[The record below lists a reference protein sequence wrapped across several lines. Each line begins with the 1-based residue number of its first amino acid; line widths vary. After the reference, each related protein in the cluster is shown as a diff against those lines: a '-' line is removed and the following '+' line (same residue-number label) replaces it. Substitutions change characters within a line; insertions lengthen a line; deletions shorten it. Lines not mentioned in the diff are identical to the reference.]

1 VAVLDGNSPAAKPKE
16 KPRRNDIKNGKIK
29 LCQRPKKPLM
39 TTKKPTPEEIIRK
52 KEYVRF
58 LTTQIYKLTSQQK
71 FLAKQLEKLTAQL
84 KDYEKEKTKTEKWLK
99 EN

>member
-1 VAVLDGNSPAAKPKE
+1 MAVRGGNFPEASKKKKPKI
-16 KPRRNDIKNGKIK
+16 NDTKNGEN
-29 LCQRPKKPLM
+29 PLM

-58 LTTQIYKLTSQQK
+58 LNTQIYKLTSQQK
-71 FLAKQLEKLTAQL
+71 FLTKQLTKLEAQL